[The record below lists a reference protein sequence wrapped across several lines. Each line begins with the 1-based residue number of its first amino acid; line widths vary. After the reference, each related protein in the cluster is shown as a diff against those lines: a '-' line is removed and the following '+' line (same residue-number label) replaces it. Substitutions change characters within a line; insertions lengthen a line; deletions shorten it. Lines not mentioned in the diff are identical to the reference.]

1 MITLKRTLA
10 KLAML
15 ALSSSPAAAATDTPD
30 TVDSEDCEL
39 DARVPIDRGSVEAR
53 TAAAMLGQSLA
64 DALIEVPPLEAT
76 HLVTTWALSSD
87 RLRRLAV
94 VEALGR
100 VTPLGARTA
109 LAHLARDADPEVRQ
123 AAAALSAPRT
133 T

>member
-15 ALSSSPAAAATDTPD
+15 ALSASPAAAAADTPD
-30 TVDSEDCEL
+30 PIDSDDCEL
-39 DARVPIDRGSVEAR
+39 DASIPIDRGSVEAR
-53 TAAAMLGQSLA
+53 TAAVMLGRSLA
-64 DALIEVPPLEAT
+64 DALFEVPPLEAT

-94 VEALGR
+94 VEALTR
-100 VTPLGARTA
+100 VMPLGGRSA
-109 LAHLARDADPEVRQ
+109 LAHLARDADPEIRF
-123 AAAALSAPRT
+123 AAVALSAPRT